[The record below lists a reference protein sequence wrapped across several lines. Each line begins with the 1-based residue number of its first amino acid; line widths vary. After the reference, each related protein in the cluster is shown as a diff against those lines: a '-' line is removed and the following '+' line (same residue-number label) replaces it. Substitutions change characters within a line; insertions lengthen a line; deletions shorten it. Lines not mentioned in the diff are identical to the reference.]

1 MFNFSKANIL
11 LSLANIK
18 FTDLDAKS
26 ASREYKTMV
35 NISPGGGLRLDSR

>member
-1 MFNFSKANIL
+1 MFNFSEANIL